1 MKRVVIDTNVLVSAI
16 LSPNGNPAQIMN
28 LVSYKELQL
37 FYSLDILNEYKKVL
51 AYKKL
56 KILIETQIKI
66 INNISKL
73 GMLIEPMISKM
84 PLPDETDR
92 IFYDTAHTSEA
103 YLITGNIKHYPTEPL
118 IITPA
123 RFLEEVCEK
132 KIQNL
137 SV

>member
-1 MKRVVIDTNVLVSAI
+1 MKRVVIDTNILVSAI

-37 FYSLDILNEYKKVL
+37 FYSIYILNEYKKVL
-51 AYKKL
+51 AYEKL
-56 KILIETQIKI
+56 KIPVETQIKI
-66 INNISKL
+66 INSISKL
-73 GMLIEPMISKM
+73 GILIEPVISKM

-103 YLITGNIKHYPTEPL
+103 YLVTGNIKHFPIESL

-123 RFLEEVCEK
+123 RFLEEV
-132 KIQNL
+132 IL
-137 SV
+137 